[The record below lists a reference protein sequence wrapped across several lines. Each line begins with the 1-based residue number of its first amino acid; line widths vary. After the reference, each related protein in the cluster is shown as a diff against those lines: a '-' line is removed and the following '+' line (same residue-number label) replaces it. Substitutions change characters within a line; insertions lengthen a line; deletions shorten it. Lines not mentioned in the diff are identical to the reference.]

1 MNGDGGFSE
10 DCFNKLKDIL
20 DIPSEQADEEAVPTS
35 TRHER
40 LQWVIIVTDHAAT
53 HTLHLGLVE
62 RLSLAREL
70 ASEWPTFRS
79 VRLIGVVRDVVNAKV
94 VRVQDVKDIQSDEKF
109 WDAMDL
115 LWFLCCP
122 RPRTHRL

>member
-1 MNGDGGFSE
+1 MNGDSDFSE
-10 DCFNKLKDIL
+10 DCFNKLEDIL

-70 ASEWPTFRS
+70 AFEWPTSMFERPFGS
-79 VRLIGVVRDVVNAKV
+79 VRDVVNAKV
-94 VRVQDVKDIQSDEKF
+94 GHVQDVKDIQSDERF
-109 WDAMDL
+109 WYAMDL
-115 LWFLCCP
+115 L
-122 RPRTHRL
+122 